1 MIYFEMCIFVLWF
14 TCYDWDILVVYFASI
29 VNKSFLKLIYLTC
42 QYFPHGTLMRLVPFR
57 EDRLKPSQDSEPSSC
72 SNFQGSNTL
81 DYVYFM
87 YQSIGEIVRVIFSHD
102 FFGGFV
108 MDYQRGRFLGSF
120 SIYWHILWQNAL
132 KKYVKFT
139 LQVVSLNTWRLSQE
153 TREAQH

>member
-1 MIYFEMCIFVLWF
+1 MIHLIMIYFEMCIFVLWF

-42 QYFPHGTLMRLVPFR
+42 QYFLHGTLMRLVPFK

-72 SNFQGSNTL
+72 SNIQGSNTL
-81 DYVYFM
+81 DYIYFM

-108 MDYQRGRFLGSF
+108 TDYQRGRFLGSYF
-120 SIYWHILWQNAL
+120 LYIGISFDKMLL
-132 KKYVKFT
+132 R
-139 LQVVSLNTWRLSQE
+139 SM
-153 TREAQH
+153 